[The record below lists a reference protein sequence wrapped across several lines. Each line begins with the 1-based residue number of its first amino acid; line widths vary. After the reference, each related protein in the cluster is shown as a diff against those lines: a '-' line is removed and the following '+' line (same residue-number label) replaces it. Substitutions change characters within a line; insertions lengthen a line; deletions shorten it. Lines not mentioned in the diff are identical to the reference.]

1 MTGSPVRLGLPFV
14 NRALSEFK
22 RMPEVVGREV
32 DWEAAVAQAL
42 ARPAE
47 TTGSDLADGIQPSN
61 VDVIDLAHSRQAR
74 RPRTAV
80 IALSSAA
87 CLLLVAVGAAALARQ
102 ESPSAA
108 TPPSGTSSVID
119 TSNAPTSPQPT
130 TPTTSATTVSTPPPS
145 STPEITSV
153 SAVTPAA
160 QQTIVISGSGFG
172 TLATPFVGSL
182 PCFAVYNQTANWYAG
197 HIDPLN
203 SGRTSFGACD
213 APLSVM
219 RLPPASCVCNHGFRR
234 MVRAIAAFLQTSLR
248 RHLSLPPSAPPQ
260 RGSRSHS
267 RNRSDTSP
275 HAILNNPLPDQLRSG
290 PRSLPHVPPFSR
302 PFPPRPTLPP

>member
-130 TPTTSATTVSTPPPS
+130 TSTTSATTVSTPPPS

-213 APLSVM
+213 APLSVF
-219 RLPPASCVCNHGFRR
+219 GDIIT
-234 MVRAIAAFLQTSLR
+234 VRITDWT
-248 RHLSLPPSAPPQ
+248 
-260 RGSRSHS
+260 
-267 RNRSDTSP
+267 DTSITISGFEGAFGTGTFVMSP
-275 HAILNNPLPDQLRSG
+275 GDLLRFYVTNAQSG
-290 PRSLPHVPPFSR
+290 RGPATAEVVVSA
-302 PFPPRPTLPP
+302 